1 MVLTAA
7 LIGGVIFKLIKF
19 QALIGFILA
28 GIVFGQITPV
38 GKNEI
43 EKLAEIGIILLLFSV
58 GIELSF
64 SRLARVFRVATFGAL
79 IQVAGVSLLLWLILR
94 LFGIGPLEGLIM
106 AFGFSLSSTAVVVKI
121 LSERGETETIHGEI
135 MLGWLIMQDLLVIPA
150 IALLPV
156 IASGGG
162 SFILPAG
169 LAILKVIALVI
180 GVIFFGRI
188 LVPYVFHKVSALN
201 SRELLVIL
209 AISFALGVAIIT
221 EYLGLSTALGAF
233 LAGIVISEIQENHA
247 VFAETRPLRDLF
259 VALFFVTLGFL
270 VVPSVMIQH
279 FGLIVAISCLVIL
292 IKALVLAALSLVFGY
307 RGRSTIAISLGLS
320 QVGEFSFVLF
330 SLALGLGILSPTLT
344 SIGIGVTL
352 FTLIVTP
359 VLFKSIN
366 PVYRKVRDFK
376 IFTGKPR
383 VMNIKNEVLSGH
395 IIICGFGRV
404 GKWVGKVLSEYEI
417 PYLVIEYNSE
427 LARKLE
433 REGVRVIYGDPSQI
447 EVLES
452 ANLKEAKACV
462 LAIPDQVAQEEI
474 IGHVQTMA
482 PKVKII
488 SRVHLDEDWEKLKF
502 LKVDKMVQPEFE
514 AAIAITKG
522 ILTSMGKPKEEI
534 SERIKKLRLS
544 RAMT

>member
-1 MVLTAA
+1 MTAA
-7 LIGGVIFKLIKF
+7 LIGGVIFKFLKL
-19 QALIGFILA
+19 QALIGFIVA
-28 GIVFGQITPV
+28 GIVFGQIFPL
-38 GKNEI
+38 GNE
-43 EKLAEIGIILLLFSV
+43 EVAKLAEIGVILLLFSV
-58 GIELSF
+58 GIELSL
-64 SRLARVFRVATFGAL
+64 SRLTKVFRVATIGAL
-79 IQVAGVSLLLWLILR
+79 GQVSIVTLLIWPILR
-94 LFGIGPLEGLIM
+94 LFGLTPLESLIL
-106 AFGFSLSSTAVVVKI
+106 AFGFSLSSTAVIVKM

-135 MLGWLIMQDLLVIPA
+135 MIGWSLVQDLLAIPF
-150 IALLPV
+150 IALLPIV
-156 IASGGG
+156 ALGGG
-162 SFILPAG
+162 NYIVPAG
-169 LAILKVIALVI
+169 LVIVKVIALVI
-180 GVIFFGRI
+180 GVIFLGRI
-188 LVPYVFHKVSALN
+188 FVPFVFHKVSALN

-221 EYLGLSTALGAF
+221 EYLGLSSALGAF
-233 LAGIVISEIQENHA
+233 LAGIVISETQENHA
-247 VFAETRPLRDLF
+247 VFSETRPLRDLF

-270 VVPSVMIQH
+270 VVPSVFIQY
-279 FGLIVAISCLVIL
+279 FGLIIALSGLVLL
-292 IKALVLAALSLVFGY
+292 IKTITLAALSLAFGY

-330 SLALGLGILSPTLT
+330 SLALGLGILSPNLA
-344 SIGIGVTL
+344 SVGIGVTL
-352 FTLIVTP
+352 VTLIVTP
-359 VLFKSIN
+359 LLFKSIN
-366 PVYRKVRDFK
+366 PFYRKVRNFG
-376 IFTGKPR
+376 IFTGRPR
-383 VMNIKNEVLSGH
+383 VMNMKSEVLSGH

-404 GKWVGKVLSEYEI
+404 GKWVGKVLSEYQI
-417 PYLVIEYNSE
+417 PFLVIEYNSE

-433 REGVRVIYGDPSQI
+433 KEGLRVIYGDPTQI

-462 LAIPDQVAQEEI
+462 LAIPDQAAQEEI
-474 IGHVQTMA
+474 IGHIQTMA

-534 SERIKKLRLS
+534 TDKIKKLRLS